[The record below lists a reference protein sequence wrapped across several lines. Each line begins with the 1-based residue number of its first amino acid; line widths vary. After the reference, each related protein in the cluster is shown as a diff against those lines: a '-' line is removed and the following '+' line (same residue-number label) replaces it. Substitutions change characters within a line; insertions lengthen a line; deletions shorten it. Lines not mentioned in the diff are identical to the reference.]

1 MLVFASRRVMG
12 IICLASMHNGWNAT
26 MAGQNNDG
34 GGTKKGPSGRSYR
47 GKAGLTRQPK
57 KMRGRK
63 VSSQRWL
70 TRQLNDPFVAEAKSR
85 GFRSR
90 AALKL
95 EQIDDR
101 YKLFKPGMA
110 IVDLGCAPG
119 GWMQVASMRTKL
131 GQGPARLVGIDL
143 LETETI
149 VDADIFVGDMMD
161 EAMLSQVR
169 DAVGGA
175 ADGVLSDM
183 AAATTGHRATD
194 HLRTTALLEAALD
207 FALEI
212 LNKDGFFW
220 PNVSA
225 VGQSAAS
232 SIFCNAILPP
242 CGMLSLRQV
251 DRNLWKA
258 MCLPPAFTASR
269 PRLIKLM
276 RRPTQ
281 VMNQRPRNHPIRRA
295 VFPRFRDYD
304 SSGGLDIVRGHRP
317 GGPYSGATTR
327 GTHENS

>member
-1 MLVFASRRVMG
+1 MLVFCQQAGDGYHLSSWTHKAWKA
-12 IICLASMHNGWNAT
+12 I

-34 GGTKKGPSGRSYR
+34 GGAKKGPSGRSYR

-149 VDADIFVGDMMD
+149 VDADIFVGDMME

-212 LNKDGFFW
+212 LNKDGFFLAKCFRGGAERSVLDLLQRNFATVRHVK
-220 PNVSA
+220 PPASRQESVESYVLA
-225 VGQSAAS
+225 TGFHGEQAAS
-232 SIFCNAILPP
+232 DKGNDEPGTGDESEVAQ
-242 CGMLSLRQV
+242 SS
-251 DRNLWKA
+251 D
-258 MCLPPAFTASR
+258 
-269 PRLIKLM
+269 
-276 RRPTQ
+276 TQ
-281 VMNQRPRNHPIRRA
+281 GGFSPI
-295 VFPRFRDYD
+295 
-304 SSGGLDIVRGHRP
+304 
-317 GGPYSGATTR
+317 
-327 GTHENS
+327 

>member
-1 MLVFASRRVMG
+1 MTGSG
-12 IICLASMHNGWNAT
+12 K
-26 MAGQNNDG
+26 DG
-34 GGTKKGPSGRSYR
+34 GRSDGIKGPSGRSYR

-101 YKLFKPGMA
+101 YRLFQPGMA

-119 GWMQVASMRTKL
+119 GWMQVASMRTRL
-131 GQGPARLVGIDL
+131 GKGSARLVGIDL
-143 LETETI
+143 LETEVI

-161 EAMLSQVR
+161 NAMLARVR

-175 ADGVLSDM
+175 ANGVLSDM
-183 AAATTGHRATD
+183 AAATTGHRPTD

-212 LNKDGFFW
+212 LNRDGFFLAKCFRGGAERS
-220 PNVSA
+220 VLRHAAQLYHGASCKTCCKSA
-225 VGQSAAS
+225 ESVESYVLATG
-232 SIFCNAILPP
+232 FH
-242 CGMLSLRQV
+242 G
-251 DRNLWKA
+251 
-258 MCLPPAFTASR
+258 
-269 PRLIKLM
+269 
-276 RRPTQ
+276 
-281 VMNQRPRNHPIRRA
+281 RPRNDGENLAPDDYAGRKRR
-295 VFPRFRDYD
+295 
-304 SSGGLDIVRGHRP
+304 
-317 GGPYSGATTR
+317 
-327 GTHENS
+327 